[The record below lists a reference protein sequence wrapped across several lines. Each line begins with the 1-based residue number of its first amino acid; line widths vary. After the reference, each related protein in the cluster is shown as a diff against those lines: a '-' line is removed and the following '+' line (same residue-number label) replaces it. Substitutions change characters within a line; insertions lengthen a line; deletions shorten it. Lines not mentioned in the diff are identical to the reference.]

1 MKKYDEQKECISAEI
16 KPNIQNSK
24 KKIEIP
30 LKVFFFTNSSQLFK
44 VNKRN
49 LWICAD
55 FMHLFSKLSSTVCI
69 SKVGGLNLILMS
81 VLLV

>member
-16 KPNIQNSK
+16 KPNIQNVK
-24 KKIEIP
+24 KKIGIP
-30 LKVFFFTNSSQLFK
+30 LKVFLKNSSQLFK
-44 VNKRN
+44 VDKRN

>member
-30 LKVFFFTNSSQLFK
+30 LKVFLK
-44 VNKRN
+44 
-49 LWICAD
+49 I
-55 FMHLFSKLSSTVCI
+55 HLKFLK
-69 SKVGGLNLILMS
+69 
-81 VLLV
+81 